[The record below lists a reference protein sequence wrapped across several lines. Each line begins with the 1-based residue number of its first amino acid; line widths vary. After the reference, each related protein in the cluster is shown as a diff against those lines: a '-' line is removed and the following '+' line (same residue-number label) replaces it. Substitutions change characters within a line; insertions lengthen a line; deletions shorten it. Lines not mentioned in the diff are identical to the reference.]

1 MKRLCRLLL
10 VLAALPLLAAER
22 SDKQG
27 GICFR
32 ADDNHTPA
40 KWNEL
45 RAVFDKHG
53 YKLGASLN
61 LLSGVSR
68 PGFVE
73 FVRDLQ
79 AGGHEV
85 MDHSPNHRVFQL
97 WLASEEAANA
107 YAGKPGVSHTAGR
120 NVYFRYRIQ
129 PVRSAHTGEAVVA
142 GKTFRP
148 ADPDAF
154 KNWQGVPFL
163 LFQDDPETAWLLA
176 RNKEGEFELR
186 DFWGGDTVDL
196 GPERTRAYRRLCKE
210 DIRVDHEALRLQA
223 QLVRDLCDQHGI
235 ERLTTWIQPGGNEP
249 TVWADDLAA
258 VLGKEFGY
266 TAGAVYPDSAIKCF
280 NEPDPRGDRRFAM
293 QWGNFDEEKRDLEWN
308 KARIADGVARRQVL
322 VGHSHLGGAADLG
335 GWQGTLER
343 TDAILAWCRET
354 GIPVRTMREWADI
367 LYTQP
372 TDPNVNIF
380 PDLGTDRD
388 GNGRP
393 DGLSLGYG
401 VSLGKDDAG
410 FWLEATRT
418 GAVCTVHD
426 LGGLEKGA
434 NEFAVELAAG
444 AGATLEVA
452 VTFREA
458 PKATQRLALVPAG
471 PNRYAATIEVPPEA
485 ARATIVLEAANVSAP
500 LRLRQPTFRQPEPA
514 GE

>member
-1 MKRLCRLLL
+1 MKPLCRLLL
-10 VLAALPLLAAER
+10 LAALPLAAAER

-32 ADDNHTPA
+32 SDDNHTPA

-45 RAVFDKHG
+45 RAVFDRHG
-53 YKLGASLN
+53 YKLCAALN
-61 LLSGVSR
+61 LQTGIAR

-73 FVRDLQ
+73 FVRELQ
-79 AGGHEV
+79 AGGHEF

-97 WLASEEAANA
+97 WLPSEEAAQAHADNPA
-107 YAGKPGVSHTAGR
+107 VSHVAGR
-120 NVYFRYRIQ
+120 NVYFRYRVQ
-129 PVRSAHTGEAVVA
+129 PVWSVQTGEAVVA
-142 GKTFRP
+142 GKSFRP
-148 ADPDAF
+148 ADPDDF
-154 KNWQGVPFL
+154 QNWRGVPFL
-163 LFQDDPETAWLLA
+163 LFQDEPETVWMLA
-176 RNKEGEFELR
+176 QNREGEFELR

-196 GPERTRAYRRLCKE
+196 GPERTRAYRRLRKE
-210 DIRVDHEALRLQA
+210 EIRIEHGALRIQA
-223 QLVRDLCDQHGI
+223 QLVRDLCDEHGI
-235 ERLTTWIQPGGNEP
+235 ERPTTWIQPGGNEP
-249 TVWADDLAA
+249 TLWADDVAA
-258 VLGKEFGY
+258 VFGTEFGY

-293 QWGNFDEEKRDLEWN
+293 QWGNFREESRDLEWN
-308 KARIADGVARRQVL
+308 KTRIADGVARRHVL
-322 VGHSHLGGAADLG
+322 VGHSHLGGPAELG

-367 LYTQP
+367 LYSQP
-372 TDPNVNIF
+372 TDPTVNIF

-401 VSLGKDDAG
+401 VSLGSDDAG

-434 NEFAVELAAG
+434 NQFVVELAGDAV
-444 AGATLEVA
+444 AALEVA
-452 VTFREA
+452 VTFREVPDA
-458 PKATQRLALVPAG
+458 AQRLPLEPVG
-471 PNRYAATIEVPPEA
+471 PNRYAATIDIPPEA
-485 ARATIVLEAANVSAP
+485 ARATIAIHAANVANP
-500 LRLRQPTFRQPEPA
+500 IRLRQPSLSQPEAP
-514 GE
+514 

>member
-1 MKRLCRLLL
+1 
-10 VLAALPLLAAER
+10 
-22 SDKQG
+22 
-27 GICFR
+27 
-32 ADDNHTPA
+32 
-40 KWNEL
+40 
-45 RAVFDKHG
+45 
-53 YKLGASLN
+53 
-61 LLSGVSR
+61 
-68 PGFVE
+68 
-73 FVRDLQ
+73 
-79 AGGHEV
+79 V

-107 YAGKPGVSHTAGR
+107 YAGKPGVSHIAGR

-129 PVRSAHTGEAVVA
+129 PVRSPHTGEAVVA

-235 ERLTTWIQPGGNEP
+235 ERPTTWIQPGGSEP
-249 TVWADDLAA
+249 TLWADDLAA
-258 VLGKEFGY
+258 VFGQEFGY
-266 TAGAVYPDSAIKCF
+266 TAGAVYPGSAIKCF

-322 VGHSHLGGAADLG
+322 IGHSHLGGAADLG

-367 LYTQP
+367 LYSQP
-372 TDPNVNIF
+372 TDPTVNIF

-401 VSLGKDDAG
+401 VSVGKDDAG
-410 FWLEATRT
+410 FWLEATRA

-434 NEFAVELAAG
+434 NEFAVELAG
-444 AGATLEVA
+444 GEGATLEVA

-458 PKATQRLALVPAG
+458 PKATQRLALAPAG

-485 ARATIVLEAANVSAP
+485 ARATIVLQAANVTAP
-500 LRLRQPTFRQPEPA
+500 LRLRQPTLRQP
-514 GE
+514 GVQ